1 MVCGPLTLTWTGLG
15 VSHLVAGCRV
25 GLTPHRS
32 GYPVLSGVA
41 RRSGFLL
48 QGITFDQSSPE
59 CANTADPLD
68 RLCQESSRPEDSS
81 RERNLVS
88 SLSGSHYRAL
98 LRSGP
103 ADCPACPYVLPH
115 CVLGSHQHEAPCMS
129 VLTVRPH
136 SALLPIPLSP
146 LTLCGSHL
154 LRWGGI
160 PLPHDLTPPSCL
172 SFPLL
177 STHCSQNKLQTP
189 QCPSQAPCGPTPSHC
204 LPLCPWS

>member
-15 VSHLVAGCRV
+15 ISHLLVAGCRV
-25 GLTPHRS
+25 GLTPHTS
-32 GYPVLSGVA
+32 GYPVLSGVV

-59 CANTADPLD
+59 CANGADPLD

-81 RERNLVS
+81 QERNLVS

-129 VLTVRPH
+129 VLTVLPH
-136 SALLPIPLSP
+136 SALLPPLS
-146 LTLCGSHL
+146 
-154 LRWGGI
+154 
-160 PLPHDLTPPSCL
+160 
-172 SFPLL
+172 
-177 STHCSQNKLQTP
+177 LQ
-189 QCPSQAPCGPTPSHC
+189 QR
-204 LPLCPWS
+204 